1 MVKNMKKGFTLIE
14 LLAVIALIG
23 ILVSLSV
30 PNLVKYLDKASN
42 SGMKNQE
49 NSITAAAN
57 LYIEDHCK
65 NPLYGYICPE
75 SYTNPDPGQEKYL
88 CLSDLQDDK
97 NVEEGIKRESYIEA
111 EEKVI
116 NELKVIN
123 KPFIVVLNS
132 AHPNSNET
140 QNIAQNLRNN
150 YDVPVLPISVEK
162 MSEPEIYEIL
172 KSALYEYLKYKNID
186 NSIIDSKINKIMAI
200 IEGITNIL

>member
-1 MVKNMKKGFTLIE
+1 MKKGFTLIE

-75 SYTNPDPGQEKYL
+75 SYTNPDLGQEKYL

-97 NVEEGIKRESYIEA
+97 NVEEGIKRESYIGPIKYDESMCDG
-111 EEKVI
+111 VI
-116 NELKVIN
+116 L
-123 KPFIVVLNS
+123 F
-132 AHPNSNET
+132 T
-140 QNIAQNLRNN
+140 
-150 YDVPVLPISVEK
+150 
-162 MSEPEIYEIL
+162 
-172 KSALYEYLKYKNID
+172 KS
-186 NSIIDSKINKIMAI
+186 DSK
-200 IEGITNIL
+200 TNSGYNNIKTYLACGYDYSGSYDYTTDDEFVFDRYSDCLKNN

>member
-1 MVKNMKKGFTLIE
+1 MI
-14 LLAVIALIG
+14 LLSLPVPLVEIQKVIALIG

-97 NVEEGIKRESYIEA
+97 NVEEGIKRESYIGPIKYDESMCDG
-111 EEKVI
+111 VI
-116 NELKVIN
+116 L
-123 KPFIVVLNS
+123 F
-132 AHPNSNET
+132 T
-140 QNIAQNLRNN
+140 
-150 YDVPVLPISVEK
+150 
-162 MSEPEIYEIL
+162 
-172 KSALYEYLKYKNID
+172 KS
-186 NSIIDSKINKIMAI
+186 DSK
-200 IEGITNIL
+200 TNSGYNNIKTYLACGYDYSGSYDYTTDDEFVFDRYSDCLKNN

>member
-65 NPLYGYICPE
+65 NPLYGYICPD
-75 SYTNPDPGQEKYL
+75 SYTSEYGDKYI
-88 CLSDLQDDK
+88 CLKDLQNDK
-97 NVEEGIKRESYIEA
+97 YVESGIKRESYIGPIKYDESDCNG
-111 EEKVI
+111 VI
-116 NELKVIN
+116 IFSQDENKNDDAYSNVKTYLACGNSDTREYDYLTDEYFPINYYYECFFNEW
-123 KPFIVVLNS
+123 
-132 AHPNSNET
+132 
-140 QNIAQNLRNN
+140 
-150 YDVPVLPISVEK
+150 
-162 MSEPEIYEIL
+162 
-172 KSALYEYLKYKNID
+172 
-186 NSIIDSKINKIMAI
+186 
-200 IEGITNIL
+200 

>member
-75 SYTNPDPGQEKYL
+75 SYTNPDHGQEKYL
-88 CLSDLQDDK
+88 CWSDLQDDK
-97 NVEEGIKRESYIEA
+97 NVEEGIKRESYIGPIKYDESMCDG
-111 EEKVI
+111 VI
-116 NELKVIN
+116 L
-123 KPFIVVLNS
+123 F
-132 AHPNSNET
+132 T
-140 QNIAQNLRNN
+140 
-150 YDVPVLPISVEK
+150 
-162 MSEPEIYEIL
+162 
-172 KSALYEYLKYKNID
+172 KS
-186 NSIIDSKINKIMAI
+186 DSK
-200 IEGITNIL
+200 TNSGYNNIKTYLACGYDYSGSYDYTTDDEFVFDRYSDCLKNN

>member
-1 MVKNMKKGFTLIE
+1 MKKGFTLIE

-75 SYTNPDPGQEKYL
+75 SYTNPDPGQDKYL
-88 CLSDLQDDK
+88 CLSDL
-97 NVEEGIKRESYIEA
+97 
-111 EEKVI
+111 
-116 NELKVIN
+116 
-123 KPFIVVLNS
+123 
-132 AHPNSNET
+132 
-140 QNIAQNLRNN
+140 
-150 YDVPVLPISVEK
+150 
-162 MSEPEIYEIL
+162 
-172 KSALYEYLKYKNID
+172 
-186 NSIIDSKINKIMAI
+186 
-200 IEGITNIL
+200 